1 MNIYMT
7 DKYENLE
14 KDVNLLLEGFT
25 IIQELVKDQ
34 QDKIDTIEDFI
45 LVSKEKVN
53 DGKNDLIKSNNY
65 NNYNYYLITIGLG
78 FLYLIL

>member
-25 IIQELVKDQ
+25 IIQELVNDQ
-34 QDKIDTIEDFI
+34 QDKIDSIEDFI

-65 NNYNYYLITIGLG
+65 NNYNYYLISIGLG

>member
-25 IIQELVKDQ
+25 IIQELVNDQ
-34 QDKIDTIEDFI
+34 QDKIDSIEDFI

-53 DGKNDLIKSNNY
+53 DGKNDLIKSDNY
-65 NNYNYYLITIGLG
+65 NNYNYILISIGLG

>member
-53 DGKNDLIKSNNY
+53 DGKNDLIKSDNY
-65 NNYNYYLITIGLG
+65 NNYNYILISIGFG

>member
-53 DGKNDLIKSNNY
+53 DGKNDLIKSDNY

>member
-1 MNIYMT
+1 MT

-53 DGKNDLIKSNNY
+53 DGKNDLIKSDNY